1 MKQQKNIISMKKLVV
16 IILVLIS
23 NMNLLSQQKIVYHY
37 NFTHT
42 DLKYMDS
49 LDKNGINW
57 DEVNSEFIVLLNQYR
72 RENNL
77 DTLIYSDS
85 TYSAAKFM
93 TEYCMKIKKVTHISD
108 VSGYETLGDRR
119 ERFNLLYKN
128 SNGRIWECGLSTSLP
143 FAVITERLKGKE
155 NISIAEHILDMWILS
170 KSHNKILLTKEAK
183 YVGMCANHIP
193 FSPLMAF
200 LVLY

>member
-1 MKQQKNIISMKKLVV
+1 
-16 IILVLIS
+16 
-23 NMNLLSQQKIVYHY
+23 
-37 NFTHT
+37 
-42 DLKYMDS
+42 MDS

-143 FAVITERLKGKE
+143 FTVITERLKGKE